1 MLISADPL
9 AHAGLTV
16 AAAFVFEQAFMRG
29 RPFPFLGRRGKVGP
43 VGAGESGEFPVKRGM
58 SRFIDYRL
66 VIIGSLLPDLIDR
79 PLGLW
84 VLPDMIRPS
93 GRGFGHTLLFNALFI
108 LLALVM
114 LRFKGSRGPLV
125 LALACAGHL
134 LIDLMWESPRTLFW
148 PLYGI
153 RFGAADASY
162 TPDWLRW
169 VRIRSV
175 RMLIDGFGALVL
187 AVFVGRL
194 FWRRRFLR
202 WLARGVT

>member
-29 RPFPFLGRRGKVGP
+29 RPFPFLGRRGKVRP

-153 RFGAADASY
+153 RFGAADSIY
-162 TPDWLRW
+162 TPDWLMW
-169 VRIRSV
+169 VRSDAG
-175 RMLIDGFGALVL
+175 RMLTEAFGALVL
-187 AVFVGRL
+187 GVFFARVHL
-194 FWRRRFLR
+194 RRGILR
-202 WLARGVT
+202 WLRYGG